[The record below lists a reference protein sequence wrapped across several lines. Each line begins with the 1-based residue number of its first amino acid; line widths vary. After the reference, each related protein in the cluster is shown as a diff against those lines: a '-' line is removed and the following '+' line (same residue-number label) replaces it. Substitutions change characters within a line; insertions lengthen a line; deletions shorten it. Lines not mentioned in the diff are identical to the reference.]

1 MGKGESEMKK
11 EQMNT
16 KSTSARV
23 NLIPLHVDVDVPEKL
38 SEDGIPVIEVKD
50 LRAWAVSRNRI
61 TNKALRE
68 RFDITEEQADS
79 VYAYLKSVGIVGSMG
94 YVM

>member
-23 NLIPLHVDVDVPEKL
+23 NLIPLRVDVDVPEKL

-50 LRAWAVSRNRI
+50 LRAWAVSRKRI

>member
-11 EQMNT
+11 EQMNN

-23 NLIPLHVDVDVPEKL
+23 ILIPLRVDVGIPEK

-50 LRAWAVSRNRI
+50 LRVWAVSKTRI
-61 TNKALRE
+61 TNKALRD
-68 RFDITEEQADS
+68 RFGITEEQADY
-79 VYAYLKSVGIVGSMG
+79 VYTYLKNVGIVGSMG
-94 YVM
+94 YVK

>member
-23 NLIPLHVDVDVPEKL
+23 KLIPLRVDVDVPEK
-38 SEDGIPVIEVKD
+38 SEDGIPVIKVKD

-61 TNKALRE
+61 TNKALRD